1 MNLSTNGIKE
11 WWKRVKTTARFRS
24 ILLYIAFVAIAA
36 VFWFVFA
43 LNDNVQQSF
52 DVNLRL
58 KDVPDSITFISDIPD
73 KLHVTVRDKGTGL
86 LRNAVL
92 KRPAIEIDFKEYTSA
107 SGSVLS
113 VSKSDLAAM
122 MKKTFGA
129 SAQIV
134 STSLDS
140 LHLTYTDRPGK
151 RVPIVVRT
159 DVTATSGYVIGGHPR
174 LSQGY
179 TLVYG
184 PQEALDTIT
193 RVYTD
198 RIVRRRLSEPTTV
211 EARLRHMP
219 GTRLIPDKVKVA
231 IPVEPLVNKH
241 QMVGVTV
248 INIHDGGS
256 VLLFPQKVE
265 VSYYVPMS
273 SFNEPQT
280 GIEVVADYSSRG
292 PGISG
297 RIPVRIQRAPK
308 QCVNLSLHTDSLE
321 YTVVR

>member
-1 MNLSTNGIKE
+1 MRLNVNGISI
-11 WWKRVKTTARFRS
+11 WWKRVKTTSRFRS
-24 ILLYIAFVAIAA
+24 FLLYIAFVTIAA
-36 VFWFVFA
+36 IFWFVFA
-43 LNDNVQQSF
+43 LNDSVQQSF
-52 DVNLRL
+52 DVSVRL

-73 KLHVTVRDKGTGL
+73 RVHVSVRDKGTGL

-92 KRPAIEIDFKEYTSA
+92 KHPTIEIDFKEYAVPTESA
-107 SGSVLS
+107 MSLS
-113 VSKSDLAAM
+113 RSDIAAM
-122 MKKTFGA
+122 MKKAFGA

-134 STSLDS
+134 SVSLDS
-140 LHLTYTDRPGK
+140 LRLLYTDKPGK
-151 RVPIVVRT
+151 RVPIVVQS
-159 DVTATSGYVIGGHPR
+159 DVTAASGYVIGDRPR

-179 TLVYG
+179 TIIYG
-184 PQEALDTIT
+184 PTEVLDTIT

-211 EARLRHMP
+211 EAKLKP
-219 GTRLIPDKVKVA
+219 VAGARLIPSKVGVT
-231 IPVEPLVNKH
+231 IPVEPLVNKR
-241 QMVGVTV
+241 QMVGVSV

-273 SFNEPQT
+273 SFNEEQT

-292 PGISG
+292 AGLSG

-308 QCVNLSLHTDSLE
+308 ECVNLSLQTDSLE

>member
-1 MNLSTNGIKE
+1 
-11 WWKRVKTTARFRS
+11 
-24 ILLYIAFVAIAA
+24 
-36 VFWFVFA
+36 
-43 LNDNVQQSF
+43 
-52 DVNLRL
+52 
-58 KDVPDSITFISDIPD
+58 
-73 KLHVTVRDKGTGL
+73 
-86 LRNAVL
+86 
-92 KRPAIEIDFKEYTSA
+92 
-107 SGSVLS
+107 
-113 VSKSDLAAM
+113 
-122 MKKTFGA
+122 
-129 SAQIV
+129 
-134 STSLDS
+134 
-140 LHLTYTDRPGK
+140 
-151 RVPIVVRT
+151 
-159 DVTATSGYVIGGHPR
+159 
-174 LSQGY
+174 
-179 TLVYG
+179 
-184 PQEALDTIT
+184 
-193 RVYTD
+193 
-198 RIVRRRLSEPTTV
+198 
-211 EARLRHMP
+211 MP